1 MPAPIHHY
9 RVALCAA
16 AAAAASFAGMPD
28 AARAQSS
35 VQLYGE
41 IDTGLAYFSNVGGH
55 ALTQMSTGLV
65 DGSYWGL
72 QGSEDLGGGNKAV
85 FRLESGFSSTSG
97 ERFNDHP
104 HYVGLESDR
113 YGTLTLGHQYDL
125 IHDYFAPY
133 TLTGGTGGT
142 AFAHVFDN
150 DNANNTFL
158 ASNSVKYASPSFAG
172 LSVAALYAFSNSAGQ
187 FANNRVYNFAASY
200 QRGPLNG
207 GITYLH
213 ANGRGTDG
221 GAFEPA
227 LLPGPE
233 RSVFNALAATQ
244 DTYAAGASYVIGGL
258 TFAAAWSRSTFG
270 GVSDADTGTAQPGI
284 GLSNYELNSI
294 YQLLPNLTLAGM
306 YVYTKSSGAH
316 WHQGALQADYT
327 LTKRT
332 DVYVETLYVRAT
344 PNAPAVINSV
354 DPSSS
359 RNQLMMSTGI
369 RHRF

>member
-1 MPAPIHHY
+1 MPAPFLHY
-9 RVALCAA
+9 RFALCAA
-16 AAAAASFAGMPD
+16 AAAAALACVPQ

-41 IDTGLAYFSNVGGH
+41 IDTGLAWFSNVGGH
-55 ALTQMSTGLV
+55 ALTQMSTGLI

-85 FRLESGFSSTSG
+85 FVLESGFSSTNG

-104 HYVGLESDR
+104 HYVGLASER

-158 ASNSVKYASPSFAG
+158 ASNSVKYASPAFAG
-172 LSVAALYAFSNSAGQ
+172 VTVAALYAFSNSAGQ

-200 QRGPLNG
+200 QHGPFNAGL
-207 GITYLH
+207 TYLH
-213 ANGRGTDG
+213 ANGRGSEG

-227 LLPGPE
+227 LLPGAE
-233 RSVFNALAATQ
+233 RSVFNALVATQ

-258 TFAAAWSRSTFG
+258 TLAAAWSRSTFN
-270 GVSDADTGTAQPGI
+270 GVTDADSGNAQPGL
-284 GLSNYELNSI
+284 GLSNYEVNSI
-294 YQLLPNLTLAGM
+294 YQLLPHLALAGM
-306 YVYTKSSGAH
+306 YVYTKGSGAH
-316 WHQGALQADYT
+316 WHQGGLQADYT

-332 DVYVETLYVRAT
+332 DIYVETLYVRAT
-344 PNAPAVINSV
+344 SNAPAVINSV
-354 DPSSS
+354 DPSAS